1 MRRKVE
7 EIYKEF
13 RKIYREWRE
22 GRKIKVLVKMIDR
35 EMKRLGL
42 V

>member
-1 MRRKVE
+1 MRKKVE
-7 EIYKEF
+7 EIYNGF

-22 GRKIKVLVKMIDR
+22 GRKIKVLVKMIDK

-42 V
+42 I

>member
-1 MRRKVE
+1 MRRKVK
-7 EIYKEF
+7 EIYNEF

-22 GRKIKVLVKMIDR
+22 GRKIKVLVRMIDK

-42 V
+42 I

>member
-1 MRRKVE
+1 MRKKVE
-7 EIYKEF
+7 EIYNEF

-22 GRKIKVLVKMIDR
+22 GRKIKVLVRMIDK

-42 V
+42 I

>member
-1 MRRKVE
+1 MRKKVE
-7 EIYKEF
+7 KIYNEF

-22 GRKIKVLVKMIDR
+22 GRKIKVLVKMIDK

-42 V
+42 I

>member
-7 EIYKEF
+7 EIYNEF

-22 GRKIKVLVKMIDR
+22 GRKIKVLVKMIDK